1 MLGFIGFCEAPI
13 KGRELANGLNVQDK
27 GRQKMS
33 RRVVVIGGVALGT
46 KAACRAKRIDPTTQ
60 VTLIDKDEY
69 ISYGG
74 CGIPY
79 YVSGDV
85 ADHTAL
91 QSTAYHM
98 VRNEEFF
105 KTIKGFE
112 EVVTGTTVTR
122 IDREA
127 KVVWAKG
134 KDGVEKS
141 YPYDKL
147 VIGAGSRTRDLQIP
161 GQELAGIHAV
171 GNLEDA
177 MAIKER
183 IAGGS
188 VESAVIVGAGFIG
201 LEMAEALA
209 DMWGIETSVVEI
221 GDQIMPGFVGKQMAH
236 MAQRSMEENDVT
248 FYLGETVKS
257 FEGEEGAV
265 KKVTTDKRT
274 LEADLVIMAV
284 GILANGELAR
294 DAGLEVGAT
303 GGIVVNEKL
312 QTTDPD
318 IYSGGDCIELKHAI
332 SGKVGIWPLGSLA
345 NRQGR
350 VIGTNMC
357 GGSATTEAP
366 VGSFVVKLFDKSL
379 AGAGLTRKAAEEA
392 GFDAI
397 SVSMCQLD
405 RAHFYPEKELMFLE
419 LVVEKATKRV
429 LGIQGFAGSGDA
441 MVGRINAVAATL
453 KYKPTILDISNL
465 EFAYSP
471 PFSSAMDIVNALAN
485 VADNVVDGLL
495 NPIPV
500 ETFEGLW
507 EEGDCVFI
515 DCRELPDSTPFK
527 EKFPEKWMTIPQ
539 GEMKKR
545 IAEVPEGKLVVLVC
559 NTGVRSFEAQLN
571 LREMGITNTVSVQG
585 GMATLKTWG
594 SKVSE

>member
-1 MLGFIGFCEAPI
+1 
-13 KGRELANGLNVQDK
+13 
-27 GRQKMS
+27 MS

-46 KAACRAKRIDPTTQ
+46 KAACRVKRIDPTTH
-60 VTLIDKDEY
+60 VTLIDKDDY

-112 EVVTGTTVTR
+112 ALVTGTMVTR

-127 KVVWAKG
+127 KVVWARG

-147 VIGAGSRTRDLQIP
+147 VIGAGSRTRDLKIP
-161 GQELAGIHAV
+161 GQELDGIHAV
-171 GNLEDA
+171 GNLVDA
-177 MAIKER
+177 MDIKKR
-183 IAGGS
+183 VSAGQ
-188 VESAVIVGAGFIG
+188 VESAVIVGAGFVG

-209 DMWGIETSVVEI
+209 DMWGVETSVVEI
-221 GDQIMPGFVGKQMAH
+221 GDQIMPGFVSKQMAH
-236 MAQRSMEENDVT
+236 MAQRSMEENEVS
-248 FYLGETVKS
+248 FYLGEAVKS
-257 FEGEEGAV
+257 FEGEDGAV
-265 KKVTTDKRT
+265 KRVITDKRT

-284 GILANGELAR
+284 GIQPNGELAR
-294 DAGLEVGAT
+294 DAGLEVGPT
-303 GGIVVNEKL
+303 GGIVVNDKL
-312 QTTDPD
+312 ETSDPD
-318 IYSGGDCIELKHAI
+318 IYAGGDCIELTHAV
-332 SGKVGIWPLGSLA
+332 SGRPGLWPLGSLA

-350 VIGTNMC
+350 VIGTNMA
-357 GGSATTEAP
+357 GGAATTEAP

-379 AGAGLTRKAAEEA
+379 AGSGLTLKGAEAA

-419 LVVEKATKRV
+419 LVVEKPTKRV

-441 MVGRINAVAATL
+441 MVGRINTVAALL

-471 PFSSAMDIVNALAN
+471 PFSSAMDIVNSLAN
-485 VADNVVDGLL
+485 VADNAVDGLFHS
-495 NPIPV
+495 IPLA
-500 ETFEGLW
+500 TFEGLW

-515 DCRELPDSTPFK
+515 DCRERPDSTPFCK
-527 EKFPEKWMTIPQ
+527 KFPGKWHSIPQ
-539 GEMKKR
+539 GEIKKR
-545 IAEVPEGKLVVLVC
+545 LSEVPKDKLVVLVC

-585 GMATLKTWG
+585 GMATLKAWG
-594 SKVSE
+594 SKVTR

>member
-1 MLGFIGFCEAPI
+1 
-13 KGRELANGLNVQDK
+13 
-27 GRQKMS
+27 MS

-46 KAACRAKRIDPTTQ
+46 KAACRVKRIDPTTH

-98 VRNEEFF
+98 VRNAEFF

-112 EVVTGTTVTR
+112 EVVTGTLVTR
-122 IDREA
+122 IDRDA
-127 KVVWAKG
+127 KVVWARG
-134 KDGVEKS
+134 RDGVEKS

-147 VIGAGSRTRDLQIP
+147 VIGAGSRTRNLSIP
-161 GQELAGIHAV
+161 GQELANIHAV

-177 MAIKER
+177 MAIK
-183 IAGGS
+183 ALVASGG

-209 DMWGIETSVVEI
+209 DMWGIDTAVVEI
-221 GDQIMPGFVGKQMAH
+221 GSQIMPGFVGKQMAH
-236 MAQRSMEENDVT
+236 MAQRSMEGHGVT
-248 FYLGETVKS
+248 FHLGETVKG
-257 FEGEEGAV
+257 FEGENGAV
-265 KKVTTDKRT
+265 ARVVTDKRT
-274 LEADLVIMAV
+274 LNADLVIMAV
-284 GILANGELAR
+284 GIQPNGELAR
-294 DAGLEVGAT
+294 DAGLAVGPT

-312 QTTDPD
+312 ETTDPD
-318 IYSGGDCIELKHAI
+318 IYAGGDCIELKHAI
-332 SGKVGIWPLGSLA
+332 SGKPGVWPLGSLA

-350 VIGTNMC
+350 VIGTNMA
-357 GGSATTEAP
+357 GGNATTEAP

-379 AGAGLTRKAAEEA
+379 AGAGLTLKAAEEA
-392 GFDAI
+392 GFDAV

-419 LVVEKATKRV
+419 LVVEKSSQRV

-441 MVGRINAVAATL
+441 MVGRINAVAAIL
-453 KYKPTILDISNL
+453 KYRPALLDLSNL

-485 VADNVVDGLL
+485 VADNVLSGLL
-495 NPIPV
+495 VPIPV

-507 EEGDCVFI
+507 EEGECVFI
-515 DCRELPDSTPFK
+515 DCRERPDSTPFC
-527 EKFPEKWMTIPQ
+527 EKFPGKWTGIPQ
-539 GEMKKR
+539 GEVKNR
-545 IAEVPEGKLVVLVC
+545 LAEVSKDKLVVLVC
-559 NTGVRSFEAQLN
+559 NTGVRSFEAQIN
-571 LREMGITNTVSVQG
+571 LREMGFTNTVSVQG

-594 SKVSE
+594 STVAE

>member
-1 MLGFIGFCEAPI
+1 
-13 KGRELANGLNVQDK
+13 
-27 GRQKMS
+27 MS

-46 KAACRAKRIDPTTQ
+46 KAACRVKRIDPTTH
-60 VTLIDKDEY
+60 VTLIDKDDY

-98 VRNEEFF
+98 VRNAEFF

-112 EVVTGTTVTR
+112 ELVTGTLVTR

-127 KVVWAKG
+127 KVVWATG
-134 KDGVEKS
+134 KDGAEKS

-147 VIGAGSRTRDLQIP
+147 VIGAGSRTRDLKIP
-161 GQELAGIHAV
+161 GQELKGIHAV

-177 MAIKER
+177 MAIKEQ
-183 IAGGS
+183 IVAGK
-188 VESAVIVGAGFIG
+188 VQKAVIVGAGFIG
-201 LEMAEALA
+201 LEMAEAMA

-236 MAQRSMEENDVT
+236 MAQCSMEANDVN
-248 FYLGETVKS
+248 FYLGEGVTA
-257 FEGEEGAV
+257 FEGSDGAIQRV
-265 KKVTTDKRT
+265 ITNKRT
-274 LEADLVIMAV
+274 LEADIVIMAV
-284 GILANGELAR
+284 GIQPNGELAR
-294 DAGLEVGAT
+294 DAGLEVGPT

-312 QTTDPD
+312 ETSDPD
-318 IYSGGDCIELKHAI
+318 IYSGGDCIELHHAI

-350 VIGTNMC
+350 VIGTNMA

-366 VGSFVVKLFDKSL
+366 VGSFVVKLFEKSL
-379 AGAGLTRKAAEEA
+379 AGAGLTLKAAEAA
-392 GFDAI
+392 GFDAV

-419 LVVEKATKRV
+419 LVVEKGTRRV

-453 KYKPTILDISNL
+453 KYKASILDISNL
-465 EFAYSP
+465 ELAYSP
-471 PFSSAMDIVNALAN
+471 PFSSAMDIVNSLAN
-485 VADNVVDGLL
+485 VADNVLDGLL
-495 NPIPV
+495 ASITLD
-500 ETFEGLW
+500 TFEGLW

-515 DCRELPDSTPFK
+515 DCRERPDSTPFC
-527 EKFPEKWMTIPQ
+527 EKFPGKWHSIPQ
-539 GEMKKR
+539 GEIKKR
-545 IAEVPEGKLVVLVC
+545 LDEVPKDTLVVLVC
-559 NTGVRSFEAQLN
+559 NTGVRSFEAQVN
-571 LREMGITNTVSVQG
+571 LREMGITNVVSVQG

-594 SKVSE
+594 SKVTQ

>member
-1 MLGFIGFCEAPI
+1 MSGVRRHRTHDVSSDADPVA
-13 KGRELANGLNVQDK
+13 KSTSKKVDK
-27 GRQKMS
+27 KMS

-46 KAACRAKRIDPTTQ
+46 KAACRVKRIDPTTH

-105 KTIKGFE
+105 KTIKGYE
-112 EVVTGTTVTR
+112 EVVTGTLVTR

-147 VIGAGSRTRDLQIP
+147 VIGAGSRTRDLKIP
-161 GQELAGIHAV
+161 GQELSGIHAV

-177 MAIKER
+177 MAIKKMVA
-183 IAGGS
+183 AGQ
-188 VESAVIVGAGFIG
+188 VEKAVIVGAGFIG

-221 GDQIMPGFVGKQMAH
+221 GDQIMPGFVGQQMAY
-236 MAQRSMEENDVT
+236 MAQRSMEENEVN
-248 FYLGETVKS
+248 FYLGETVKG
-257 FEGEEGAV
+257 FEGDEGAV
-265 KKVTTDKRT
+265 QRVVTNQRT

-284 GILANGELAR
+284 GIQPNAELAR
-294 DAGLEVGAT
+294 DAGLDVGPT
-303 GGIVVNEKL
+303 GGIAVNDKL

-332 SGKVGIWPLGSLA
+332 SGKPGIWPLGSLA

-350 VIGTNMC
+350 VIGTNMA

-379 AGAGLTRKAAEEA
+379 AGTGLTLKAAEEA

-419 LVVEKATKRV
+419 LVVEKSTKRV

-471 PFSSAMDIVNALAN
+471 PFSSAMDIVNSLAN
-485 VADNVVDGLL
+485 VADNAIDGLVNL
-495 NPIPV
+495 VPL

-507 EEGDCVFI
+507 DEGDCVFI
-515 DCRELPDSTPFK
+515 DCRERPDSTPFC
-527 EKFPEKWMTIPQ
+527 EKFPGKWNSIPQ
-539 GEMKKR
+539 GEIKNR
-545 IAEVPEGKLVVLVC
+545 LAEVPKDKLVVLIC
-559 NTGVRSFEAQLN
+559 NTGVRSFEAQVN

-585 GMATLKTWG
+585 GMASLKTWG
-594 SKVSE
+594 SKVTK